1 MRILL
6 IHNYYGSSAPS
17 GENKVFEAEK
27 TMLEKHGH
35 EVAVYTRHSDEIRNG
50 NVIARLWGK
59 VKGALC
65 TVGNPFAARAVANK
79 CREFKPDV
87 VHFHNTF
94 PLISLLAVR
103 AASKYAPVVMT
114 LHNYRTAC
122 VAGVPTMAGK
132 VCSLCL
138 DKKCVWD
145 GVKYRCYRGSLSATL
160 PLAINIALY
169 RRLLPKWVSR
179 FIVLSEFQK
188 RKMVEYG
195 WPAEKI
201 VVKGNFVSHVEH
213 VDHVEK
219 KDQIVYV
226 GRLSKEKGVET
237 LIKAFRLLCNDGFG
251 RIERKDRT
259 ESGLGKEANNPL
271 RTMRSLRLKIV
282 GDGVDRGELECMA
295 KGLNVEFVGQKS
307 SGEARRIIAE
317 SKALVSPSACW
328 ETFGLAA
335 AEAMSVGTPSVVAN
349 VGGLPDI
356 VQGGR
361 FGEVFESGNADSC
374 AAAILRLLS
383 SSDYDNLCVAVKHE
397 AETKY
402 SDEANHKRLMKIY
415 TEMIAIFCDDAI
427 IATKSAVT
435 KDVQSNAVVADPT
448 AYG

>member
-6 IHNYYGSSAPS
+6 VHNYYGSSAPS

-27 TMLEKHGH
+27 AMLEKHGH

-50 NVIARLWGK
+50 SVIARLWGK

-65 TVGNPFAARAVANK
+65 TVGNPFAARAVAKK

-94 PLISLLAVR
+94 PLISSLAVR

-122 VAGVPTMAGK
+122 AAGVPTRAGT

-145 GVKYRCYRGSLSATL
+145 GIKHRCYRGSLAATL

-169 RRLLPKWVSR
+169 RKLLPKWVSR

-195 WPAEKI
+195 WPEEKI
-201 VVKGNFVSHVEH
+201 LVKGNFINHVEH
-213 VDHVEK
+213 VEHAEK

-237 LIKAFRLLCNDGFG
+237 LIKAFKIICH
-251 RIERKDRT
+251 
-259 ESGLGKEANNPL
+259 KEHLHAPTCSTWLNN
-271 RTMRSLRLKIV
+271 LKLIIV
-282 GDGVDRGELECMA
+282 GDGVDRAELEEMA
-295 KGLNVEFVGQKS
+295 QGLNVEFVGQKPS
-307 SGEARRIIAE
+307 EEVRQIIAE
-317 SKALVSPSACW
+317 SKVLVSPSACW

-356 VQGGR
+356 VQDGK

-374 AAAILRLLS
+374 AAAIQRLFS
-383 SSDYDNLCVAVKHE
+383 RSDYDNLCAVIKHE
-397 AETKY
+397 AESKY
-402 SDEANHKRLMKIY
+402 SEEANYNQLMDIY
-415 TEMIAIFCDDAI
+415 GGV
-427 IATKSAVT
+427 K
-435 KDVQSNAVVADPT
+435 
-448 AYG
+448 